1 MASNVIRAVS
11 RSVSLGLRT
20 RSMVEVRPISLM
32 STTVPTATPV
42 TQSNI
47 FSAKTS
53 ILNSSLPVEKK
64 YQQQQLID
72 GRRWASNAMGEE
84 ELPVPERV
92 LNVCKAFDKINAD
105 VVTADS
111 HFMNDLGLDS
121 LDHVELIMAAE
132 DEFGFEI
139 PDVDAE
145 RLLTVKTLIEYVEG
159 KLDGLSD
166 LFQDMIPVDY
176 KDPNPDRPQ

>member
-1 MASNVIRAVS
+1 M
-11 RSVSLGLRT
+11 
-20 RSMVEVRPISLM
+20 MEVRPISLM
-32 STTVPTATPV
+32 STTAPTATPV
-42 TQSNI
+42 TQSTI
-47 FSAKTS
+47 LSAKTS
-53 ILNSSLPVEKK
+53 ILNNSLSVEKK
-64 YQQQQLID
+64 YQQQLID

-145 RLLTVKTLIEYVEG
+145 RLLTVNTLIEYVEG
-159 KLDGLSD
+159 KLEGMSD

-176 KDPNPDRPQ
+176 KDPNPDGPQ

>member
-32 STTVPTATPV
+32 CTTAPTANPV
-42 TQSNI
+42 TQSTI

-53 ILNSSLPVEKK
+53 ILNNSLPVEKR
-64 YQQQQLID
+64 YQQQLLD

-105 VVTADS
+105 VVTVDS

-159 KLDGLSD
+159 KLDGMSD
-166 LFQDMIPVDY
+166 LFQDMIPVAY
-176 KDPNPDRPQ
+176 KDPNPDGPQ